1 MFLAVWFIGVPTS
14 MGAIAVFALN
24 IEFFAIRRE
33 IKNGS
38 FSSWAYLISNALFQV
53 GNVLALHEQC

>member
-24 IEFFAIRRE
+24 TEFFAIRRE

-38 FSSWAYLISNALFQV
+38 FSPWSYIVSNALFQV
-53 GNVLALHEQC
+53 SIFL